1 MIDLI
6 LAIIPG
12 EWLAAAGAAIAA
24 LAATWFGGRRSAKAD
39 AKVEAAEDRAEAWE
53 DRNEV
58 ENRIDRGGGVPADRL
73 RERWGRD

>member
-1 MIDLI
+1 MVDLI

-12 EWLAAAGAAIAA
+12 EWLAAAGFALAA
-24 LAATWFGGRRSAKAD
+24 LAATWFGGRKSAKSD
-39 AKVEAAEDRAEAWE
+39 AKAKAAEDRAEAWE

-58 ENRIDRGGGVPADRL
+58 ENRIARGGVPADRL